1 MTVHGD
7 RRGQLLAVLGEL
19 LGYPRGELAG
29 PARWAA
35 ALAGTGSAAGAALS
49 RFAAAIETL
58 TPSAAEELYTATF
71 DLEPTCAPYLGVHLL
86 GDDPVRGLFLARLHE
101 LFAAAGFRPR
111 EELADHVAE
120 VLGYLAVAGP
130 GAERDDL
137 VADALL
143 PALDRMID
151 ALAERPNPYRELLA
165 AARELVAPVG
175 APAGAAALEVLP

>member
-1 MTVHGD
+1 MTVRD
-7 RRGQLLAVLGEL
+7 ERRRQLLAVLADL
-19 LGYPRGELAG
+19 LAYPRGELAG

-35 ALAGTGSAAGAALS
+35 ALAGKDSAAAAALH
-49 RFAAAIETL
+49 RFAAAIEAFS
-58 TPSAAEELYTATF
+58 PSAAEELYTATF
-71 DLEPTCAPYLGVHLL
+71 DLEPACAPYLGVQLL

-101 LFAAAGFRPR
+101 VFAAGGFRPR

-120 VLGYLAVAGP
+120 VLGYLAVAEPGP
-130 GAERDDL
+130 ERDDL

-143 PALDRMID
+143 PALDRMIG
-151 ALAERPNPYRELLA
+151 ALAERPNPYRDLLA